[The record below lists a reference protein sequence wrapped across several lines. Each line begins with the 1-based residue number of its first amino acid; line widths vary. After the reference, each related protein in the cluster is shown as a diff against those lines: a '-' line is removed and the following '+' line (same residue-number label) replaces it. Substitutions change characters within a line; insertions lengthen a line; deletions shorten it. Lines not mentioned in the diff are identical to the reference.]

1 METLLSN
8 YSPFM
13 TYYLNS
19 FIWGQLLEY
28 LNYSNYLSRHCWESI
43 KRHIQIIFW
52 NPDNVW
58 IRICFIFRKQILSVF
73 VFHSKLLF
81 APTLPLV
88 VFLVSGGMSKGA
100 RTFPLKI
107 FDTKIS
113 FNSTS
118 GECII
123 VRMQSWPSY
132 SLPQVTVYKSYQF
145 RFKQST
151 CWSLPQQHQRRILPR
166 SFY

>member
-1 METLLSN
+1 M
-8 YSPFM
+8 
-13 TYYLNS
+13 
-19 FIWGQLLEY
+19 
-28 LNYSNYLSRHCWESI
+28 
-43 KRHIQIIFW
+43 
-52 NPDNVW
+52 
-58 IRICFIFRKQILSVF
+58 CFFQKV
-73 VFHSKLLF
+73 
-81 APTLPLV
+81 
-88 VFLVSGGMSKGA
+88 GGISEGT
-100 RTFPLKI
+100 RPFPLKI

-151 CWSLPQQHQRRILPR
+151 CWSLPQQHQRRILPW
-166 SFY
+166 SFYQQSYRHPFTLPGSWWRSCGQYPPSAHLNLLILTLQIEVRMINSIINYWNCFIPKYWKV